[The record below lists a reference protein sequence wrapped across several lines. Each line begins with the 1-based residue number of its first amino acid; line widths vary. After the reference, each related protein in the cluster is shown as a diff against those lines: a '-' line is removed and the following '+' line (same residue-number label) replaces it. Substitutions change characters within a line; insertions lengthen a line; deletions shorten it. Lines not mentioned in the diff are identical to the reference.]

1 LLRWLIWFEP
11 NNKLKLIAII
21 SHDAGGAEILS
32 SYARQHCLQCLF
44 VLEGPALNIFERK
57 LGPVNVCTLD
67 EAISQAKSII
77 CGTSWQSDL
86 EFNALKIARL
96 MGKYSIAFLDHW
108 VNYRDRFIRSNQVI
122 WPDEIWVGDTM
133 AQSMAQEI
141 FTKIPITLVD
151 NPYTL
156 DIQKELTKIRVDRL
170 SSKDSISVLYV
181 CEPISEH
188 AMRRYGVSNFWGYV
202 EEDAVRYFL
211 SNISVLGKPIERI
224 LIRPHP
230 SEKQEKYKWIQ
241 SEFELPIMMGGNNT
255 LLEEVIES
263 DFVVGCESMAMVIGL
278 IAGKSVLSCIPP
290 GGRACGL
297 PHAEIISLQE
307 ILKTDLTP

>member
-1 LLRWLIWFEP
+1 M
-11 NNKLKLIAII
+11 IAII

-32 SYARQHCLQCLF
+32 SYVRQHCLQFLF

-57 LGPVNVCTLD
+57 LGPVTVCSLD
-67 EAISQAKSII
+67 EAISQSKSII

-86 EFNALKIARL
+86 EFNALKMARL
-96 MGKYSIAFLDHW
+96 MGKRSIAFLDHW
-108 VNYRDRFIRSNQVI
+108 VNYRDRFIRSSQAI

-133 AQSMAQEI
+133 AQSMAKEI
-141 FTKIPITLVD
+141 FTKLPITLVD

-156 DIQKELTKIRVDRL
+156 DIQKELTKIKSHRL

-188 AMRRYGVSNFWGYV
+188 AKRRYGIANFWGYV
-202 EEDAVRYFL
+202 EEDAIRYFL
-211 SNISVLGKPIERI
+211 SNISVLGKPIKRI
-224 LIRPHP
+224 LIRHHP

-241 SEFELPIMMGGNNT
+241 SEFELPIEMGGIST
-255 LLEEVIES
+255 LLEEIIAS

-278 IAGKSVLSCIPP
+278 IAGKSVISCIPP

-297 PHAEIISLQE
+297 PHSEIISLQD
-307 ILKTDLTP
+307 IVKINLAN

>member
-1 LLRWLIWFEP
+1 
-11 NNKLKLIAII
+11 LIAII

-32 SYARQHCLQCLF
+32 SYVRQHCLQCLF

-57 LGPVNVCTLD
+57 LGLVNICTLE
-67 EAISQAKSII
+67 EAISQAKYII

-86 EFNALKIARL
+86 EFNALKMARL
-96 MGKYSIAFLDHW
+96 MGKRSIAFLDHW
-108 VNYRDRFIRSNQVI
+108 VNYRDRFIRSSEAI
-122 WPDEIWVGDTM
+122 WPDEIWVGDTI
-133 AQSMAQEI
+133 AQSMAQNI
-141 FTKIPITLVD
+141 FTKLPITLVD
-151 NPYTL
+151 NPYTM
-156 DIQKELTKIRVDRL
+156 DIQKELTKIKSHSL
-170 SSKDSISVLYV
+170 SFKNSISVLYV

-188 AMRRYGVSNFWGYV
+188 AKRRYGISNFWGYI

-241 SEFELPIMMGGNNT
+241 REFELPIVMGGNNT
-255 LLEEVIES
+255 LLEEIIAS

-278 IAGKSVLSCIPP
+278 IAGKSVISCIPP

-297 PHAEIISLQE
+297 PHLEIISLQD
-307 ILKTDLTP
+307 ILKIELAN